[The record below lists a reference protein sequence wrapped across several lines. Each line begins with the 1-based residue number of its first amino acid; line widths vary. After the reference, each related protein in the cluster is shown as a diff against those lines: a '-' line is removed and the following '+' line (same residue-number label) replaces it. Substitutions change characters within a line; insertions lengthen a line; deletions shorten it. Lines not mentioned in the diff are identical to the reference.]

1 MEVLSEGTLITSSK
15 HGHARVGIVF
25 LIASN
30 RIYDML
36 IFLGMFKL
44 TIVKFTIN
52 KIQHSNIATTILRL
66 ATGYWYGTRTAI
78 PIENPEN

>member
-1 MEVLSEGTLITSSK
+1 MEVLSKGTLITSSK
-15 HGHARVGIVF
+15 HGHARVGIAF

-52 KIQHSNIATTILRL
+52 KIQLK
-66 ATGYWYGTRTAI
+66 
-78 PIENPEN
+78 